1 MEEHLAMLHSAL
13 AAFSTFTP
21 HHIPSNMHHPCHS
34 TPTFTALPLALCCYP
49 PPQVVLGLGVAAASL
64 YGLHQLL
71 APRITAWSQQLSASR
86 REAQE
91 AEAAR
96 TAALTAAL
104 QSLSEGQAKLL
115 ESVQG
120 LSATLQQQQQQRP
133 GSSQAMRG
141 IGSSAAYGAHGE
153 AQSSI
158 SFHQHR
164 GANDEHARCQSP
176 SAAAASGGG
185 SSQRQQQQYSSNA
198 RGWDPYADP
207 SRGAAIRSAGYSSPG
222 YSGPG
227 YSSYGQ
233 PQQQQ
238 HEGVASSV
246 GGVAAGA
253 GQGFE
258 VVPRSSQAASEAMWG
273 ASSSNGPVPAGTA
286 AGVAQQDISS
296 SCIACLRSCVG
307 WMRNAAAVALGL

>member
-1 MEEHLAMLHSAL
+1 
-13 AAFSTFTP
+13 
-21 HHIPSNMHHPCHS
+21 
-34 TPTFTALPLALCCYP
+34 
-49 PPQVVLGLGVAAASL
+49 VVLGLGVAAASL

-71 APRITAWSQQLSASR
+71 APRISAWTQQLIASR

-120 LSATLQQQQQQRP
+120 LSATLQQQQRP
-133 GSSQAMRG
+133 ASSQAMRG
-141 IGSSAAYGAHGE
+141 MGSSAAYGGPGE

-164 GANDEHARCQSP
+164 RAHDEHARCQSP
-176 SAAAASGGG
+176 SAAAASGMG

-198 RGWDPYADP
+198 CGWDPYADP
-207 SRGAAIRSAGYSSPG
+207 SRGAAIRSAGYS
-222 YSGPG
+222 GPG
-227 YSSYGQ
+227 YSSAGNYGQ

-238 HEGVASSV
+238 QQEGAASSV
-246 GGVAAGA
+246 GGGAAGD

-258 VVPRSSQAASEAMWG
+258 VVPRSSQPASEAMWG

-286 AGVAQQDISS
+286 AGAVQQDITS
-296 SCIACLRSCVG
+296 SCVACMCTWG
-307 WMRNAAAVALGL
+307 

>member
-1 MEEHLAMLHSAL
+1 
-13 AAFSTFTP
+13 
-21 HHIPSNMHHPCHS
+21 
-34 TPTFTALPLALCCYP
+34 
-49 PPQVVLGLGVAAASL
+49 VAAASL

-71 APRITAWSQQLSASR
+71 APRITAWSQQLSSSR

-120 LSATLQQQQQQRP
+120 LSATLQQQQQQQQRP

-141 IGSSAAYGAHGE
+141 MGSSAAYGAPGE

-164 GANDEHARCQSP
+164 GAIDEHARCQSP
-176 SAAAASGGG
+176 SAAASSGVG

-207 SRGAAIRSAGYSSPG
+207 SRGAAIRSAGPG

-227 YSSYGQ
+227 YTSNYGQ

-238 HEGVASSV
+238 HEGAASSV
-246 GGVAAGA
+246 GGGGAAGA

-258 VVPRSSQAASEAMWG
+258 VVPRGSQAASEAMWG

-286 AGVAQQDISS
+286 AGAAQQDITS
-296 SCIACLRSCVG
+296 SCIACLRACVG
-307 WMRNAAAVALGL
+307 WMRSAAAVALWL